1 MCLAVLG
8 RDHVELLILF
18 LDALGMPMHGNIL
31 GKDNE
36 ESPLCR
42 GEELCFQ
49 QASLSLAPYCFGSVP
64 TFHMAWQH

>member
-1 MCLAVLG
+1 MAILG

-18 LDALGMPMHGNIL
+18 LDALGMPRHGNIL

-49 QASLSLAPYCFGSVP
+49 QAALSLAPYCFGSVP
-64 TFHMAWQH
+64 TFHMARQH